1 MRSPLPPPHPLLT
14 PGCRGRAEEGSFSG
28 GNTVSNGAYL
38 VAACPTSQE
47 LALHPLLQEVTEGL
61 LGPYGRRVALAVAS
75 EIKVWGAGA
84 AQVLHRDDEEW
95 PLDLLAQKKP
105 GAEMELAC
113 MWAVS
118 DFEVEGG
125 ATTVVPVRAP
135 KPLVWR
141 SLR

>member
-1 MRSPLPPPHPLLT
+1 MQT
-14 PGCRGRAEEGSFSG
+14 AEEGSFSG

-95 PLDLLAQKKP
+95 PLARDWLESHRLWNEIQTTKERLDQLHARWLELNPKFTSVKVDPLKP
-105 GAEMELAC
+105 
-113 MWAVS
+113 
-118 DFEVEGG
+118 DQ
-125 ATTVVPVRAP
+125 
-135 KPLVWR
+135 
-141 SLR
+141 